1 MSASTAGL
9 NDAPPDLARKESSH
23 IPALDGVRGLA
34 ILMVMFFHFTVLWKD
49 SKIDVA
55 FGAATRFGWAGV
67 DLFFVLSGFLITGIL
82 LGSKGQTN
90 FFRNFYMRRVL
101 RIFPLYYLVVFI
113 GTVVLPHTP
122 LTQIKDFR
130 PINHGTWHFPF
141 GYTSEMPHWP
151 FYWLYF
157 ANFPI
162 VFTSDFMN
170 DLIAITWSLAIE
182 EQFYMV
188 WPFIVVACT
197 TRTLKKVCLGV
208 LSFSFLSR
216 VAVAIYMH
224 HYGDTANNHRMS
236 YEFTFCRLDAI
247 SLGSLL
253 ATIMY
258 EGGMDAVRALI
269 PRTIWI
275 APIAAIVLLGS
286 MAHAKKPII
295 HEDPYGMTVGYT
307 SIAVLFL
314 CIMIWTL
321 TSAPRGIFNLFFTQK
336 WLRFL
341 GKYSYAIY
349 LCHMPIHRI
358 MREWVY
364 RPEDFLM
371 IGTPDHGTKLPG
383 QIIFYVLCTVPTIGL
398 ALLSWNLIEKRF
410 LRLKKYFPSHHPRE
424 LQGSAPAPELTNRV

>member
-1 MSASTAGL
+1 MTTTSEPKLPLERS
-9 NDAPPDLARKESSH
+9 DEPAR

-34 ILMVMFFHFTVLWKD
+34 ILLVMFFHFTVLWKD
-49 SKIDVA
+49 SKLDVV
-55 FGAATRFGWAGV
+55 FGAATRFGWVGV

-82 LGSKGQTN
+82 LGSRQQPN

-101 RIFPLYYLVVFI
+101 RIFPLYYLVIFL
-113 GTVVLPHTP
+113 GTVILPMLAVSQHEY
-122 LTQIKDFR
+122 FR
-130 PINHGTWHFPF
+130 NVNHGTWTFPF

-162 VFTSDFMN
+162 VFTRDFQN

-188 WPFIVVACT
+188 WPFVVWHCVPK
-197 TRTLKKVCLGV
+197 TLKKVCLGV
-208 LSFSFLSR
+208 LTFSLFTR
-216 VAVAIYMH
+216 VLVAIYIH
-224 HYGDTANNHRMS
+224 FHGNPADNHRIS

-258 EGGMDAVRALI
+258 EGGLDAVRRLV
-269 PRTIWI
+269 PRTLWI
-275 APIAAIVLLGS
+275 APLAVLVVLISIAS
-286 MAHAKKPII
+286 AKKTII
-295 HEDPYGMTVGYT
+295 HEDPIGLTIGYT
-307 SIAVLFL
+307 GIAVTFL
-314 CIMIWTL
+314 CLLIWTL
-321 TSAPRGIFNLFFTQK
+321 TSPSGGLLNRLFTQK

-358 MREWVY
+358 MREYVY
-364 RPEDFLM
+364 KPENFLM
-371 IGTPDHGTKLPG
+371 IGGSKMPG
-383 QIIFYVLCTVPTIGL
+383 QIIFYVLCTVPTIAI
-398 ALLSWNLIEKRF
+398 ALLSWNLIEKHF
-410 LRLKKYFPSHHPRE
+410 LSLKKYFPSHHPKA
-424 LQGSAPAPELTNRV
+424 LTPATPAGTP